1 MNTISSIHQHR
12 QTTPLFER
20 QNEQEKNTA
29 REREI
34 QNDTVQVQGNFH
46 HVSQK
51 DFDRIEKWTNEDA
64 NNALAK
70 INGKDLS
77 TVHGFLNPNRVQML
91 INRKIA

>member
-12 QTTPLFER
+12 QTTPFFV
-20 QNEQEKNTA
+20 QSKEQEKNTA

-46 HVSQK
+46 HVSQE
-51 DFDRIEKWTNEDA
+51 DFNRIEKWTEEDV
-64 NNALAK
+64 NNTLAK

-91 INRKIA
+91 INRRIA